1 MFKSTTKFRQFGGIR
16 LKNLCIRKKFI
27 LVFGIILIIF
37 FVTNIFG
44 VATLRFVTKRYESF
58 YATSHQEVVHAY
70 EMRLNMQLAI
80 RSTLL
85 ASIATESEEI
95 DSYLTKSDD
104 YIELVKQNLD
114 WFETNSSADLTAVQ
128 NFSAVMGDTAQI
140 RQQISEE
147 CRKNTDEGREKAQQ
161 LLMEQYI
168 PPTTQAGLS
177 LQEFAQ
183 KIETDSD
190 ASYLRSTQAT
200 TLATIVVMLMLV
212 AAFIISICLAFRL
225 SHIIRRPLEAIGD
238 AVTQMQE
245 GDFNVTVQYQSRDEL
260 GILANQVQVMC
271 DTLRRIIEDEERILT
286 AFAKGDFDQH
296 TELEDLYVGDFS
308 KMMLSM
314 RQTSTLL
321 SETLHEINMSAD
333 QVSLGAGQIS
343 DGAQTLAQGTTE
355 QASSIQQLAA
365 SIHEISKQIDENTES
380 ILEANED
387 VDDVSQEV
395 QAGNQKMQQM
405 LQAMD
410 DINKNSMEIEK
421 IIKNIEDIAF
431 QTNILALNAAVE
443 AARAGSAGKGFAVVA
458 DEVRALAGK
467 TAEASQYTAEL
478 IGKALAG
485 AQNGKQIADDTA
497 TSFEKVYQ
505 GVHAVAEKT
514 QRIAEVSKQQDEAT
528 KQILIGI
535 DQISSVVQTN
545 SATAEQSAAASQE
558 LSGQAVLL
566 KQQIGKF
573 TLRKNG

>member
-1 MFKSTTKFRQFGGIR
+1 M
-16 LKNLCIRKKFI
+16 
-27 LVFGIILIIF
+27 LIIF
-37 FVTNIFG
+37 FLTNIFG
-44 VATLRFVTKRYESF
+44 VATLRFVTKRYEAF

-85 ASIATESEEI
+85 ASISKENEEI
-95 DSYLTKSDD
+95 ESYITKADD
-104 YIELVKQNLD
+104 YIALVKENLD
-114 WFETNSSADLTAVQ
+114 WFETNSSADLTAIHE
-128 NFSAVMGDTAQI
+128 FSAVMGDTAQI
-140 RQQISEE
+140 RQQIADE
-147 CRKNTDEGREKAQQ
+147 CRKNTDEGREKAQK
-161 LLMEQYI
+161 LLMEEYI
-168 PPTTQAGLS
+168 PPTTEAGLS
-177 LQEFAQ
+177 LKEFAEQ
-183 KIETDSD
+183 IEQDGNT
-190 ASYLRSTQAT
+190 SYMRSAQAT
-200 TLATIVVMLMLV
+200 TISTVTVMLMLLL
-212 AAFIISICLAFRL
+212 AFIISIFLAFRL
-225 SHIIRRPLEAIGD
+225 SLIIRKPLKVIGD
-238 AVTQMQE
+238 AVTQLQK
-245 GDFNVTVQYQSRDEL
+245 GDFNISIPYQSRDEL
-260 GILANQVQVMC
+260 GILAHQVQVMC
-271 DTLRRIIEDEERILT
+271 DSLKSIAEDEERILT
-286 AFAKGDFDQH
+286 AFANGDFDQH

-308 KMMLSM
+308 KMMYSM
-314 RQTSTLL
+314 RQTSILL
-321 SETLHEINMSAD
+321 SETLHEINISAD

-355 QASSIQQLAA
+355 QASSIQELAA
-365 SIHEISKQIDENTES
+365 SIHEISKQIDESTES

-387 VDDVSQEV
+387 VDGVSQEV
-395 QAGNQKMQQM
+395 QVGNEKMQQM
-405 LQAMD
+405 LLAMD

-443 AARAGSAGKGFAVVA
+443 AARAGTAGKGFAVVA

-497 TSFEKVYQ
+497 ASFEKVYQ
-505 GVHAVAEKT
+505 GVHSVAEKT
-514 QRIAEVSKQQDEAT
+514 QRIAEISKQQDEAT

-558 LSGQAVLL
+558 LSGQAAIL

-573 TLRKNG
+573 KLRKDA

>member
-1 MFKSTTKFRQFGGIR
+1 M
-16 LKNLCIRKKFI
+16 
-27 LVFGIILIIF
+27 IIF
-37 FVTNIFG
+37 FLTNVFG

-85 ASIATESEEI
+85 ASISTDNEEI
-95 DSYLTKSDD
+95 ESYLSKADN
-104 YIELVKQNLD
+104 YIALVKENLN
-114 WFETNSSADLTAVQ
+114 WFETNSSADLTAVE
-128 NFSAVMGDTAQI
+128 NFSAVMGDTAEI
-140 RQQISEE
+140 RQKISDE
-147 CRKNTDEGREKAQQ
+147 CRKNTDEGTANAQR
-161 LLMEQYI
+161 LLMEEYI
-168 PPTTQAGLS
+168 PPTTDAGLS
-177 LQEFAQ
+177 LQEFSQQIEAQ
-183 KIETDSD
+183 SD
-190 ASYLRSTQAT
+190 ANYLRSAQAT
-200 TLATIVVMLMLV
+200 AISTVVVMFLLV

-225 SHIIRRPLEAIGD
+225 SHIIRKPLGAIGE
-238 AVTQMQE
+238 AVTQLRN
-245 GDFNVTVQYQSRDEL
+245 GNFDVTVQYQSRDEL
-260 GILANQVQVMC
+260 GILADQVQEMC
-271 DTLRRIIEDEERILT
+271 DTLKQIVEDEESILN
-286 AFAKGDFDQH
+286 AFAQGNFDQR
-296 TELEDLYVGDFS
+296 TKQEALYVGDLE
-308 KMMLSM
+308 KMLVSM
-314 RQTSTLL
+314 RQTSILL
-321 SETLHEINMSAD
+321 SETLHEINTSAD

-365 SIHEISKQIDENTES
+365 SIHEISKQIDQNTQS

-387 VDDVSQEV
+387 VDGVSQEV
-395 QAGNQKMQQM
+395 QAGNEKMQQM
-405 LQAMD
+405 LLAMD
-410 DINKNSMEIEK
+410 DINKNSIEIEK

-443 AARAGSAGKGFAVVA
+443 AARAGAAGKGFAVVA

-467 TAEASQYTAEL
+467 TAEASKYTAEL
-478 IGKALAG
+478 IGKALTG

-497 TSFEKVYQ
+497 SSFDKVYR

-558 LSGQAVLL
+558 LSGQAVIL

-573 TLRKNG
+573 TLRKDV

>member
-1 MFKSTTKFRQFGGIR
+1 M
-16 LKNLCIRKKFI
+16 
-27 LVFGIILIIF
+27 VFGIILIIF
-37 FVTNIFG
+37 FLTNIFG
-44 VATLRFVTKRYESF
+44 VATLRFVTKRYETF

-85 ASIATESEEI
+85 ASMSKENDQIESYI
-95 DSYLTKSDD
+95 TKADE
-104 YIELVKQNLD
+104 YIEKVKENVD
-114 WFETNSSADLTAVQ
+114 WFEANSSADLTAVQ

-140 RQQISEE
+140 RQQISDE

-161 LLMEQYI
+161 LLMEEYI
-168 PPTTQAGLS
+168 PPTQDAGLS
-177 LQEFAQ
+177 LQEFAKQ
-183 KIETDSD
+183 IEQEGDT
-190 ASYLRSTQAT
+190 SYLRSAQAT
-200 TLATIVVMLMLV
+200 TISTVIVMLLLV
-212 AAFIISICLAFRL
+212 LAFIISIFLAFRL
-225 SHIIRRPLEAIGD
+225 SFIIRKPLKIIGD
-238 AVTQMQE
+238 AVTQLQQ
-245 GDFNVTVQYQSRDEL
+245 GDFNIDIPYQSRDEL
-260 GILANQVQVMC
+260 GILAHQVQVMC
-271 DTLRRIIEDEERILT
+271 DSLRRIAEDEERILT
-286 AFAKGDFDQH
+286 GFANGDFDQH
-296 TELEDLYVGDFS
+296 TELEALYVGDFS

-321 SETLHEINMSAD
+321 SETLHEINISAD

-355 QASSIQQLAA
+355 QASSIQELAA
-365 SIHEISKQIDENTES
+365 SIHEISKQIDESTQS
-380 ILEANED
+380 ILEANEN
-387 VDDVSQEV
+387 VEDVSQEV
-395 QAGNQKMQQM
+395 QAGNEKMQQM
-405 LQAMD
+405 LLAME

-443 AARAGSAGKGFAVVA
+443 AARAGTAGKGFAVVA

-478 IGKALAG
+478 IGRALTG

-497 TSFEKVYQ
+497 ASFEKVYR
-505 GVHAVAEKT
+505 GVHSVAEKT
-514 QRIAEVSKQQDEAT
+514 QRIAEISKQQDEAT

-545 SATAEQSAAASQE
+545 SATAEQSAAASQQ
-558 LSGQAVLL
+558 LSGQAAIL

-573 TLRKNG
+573 KLRNEV